1 MIYDISNL
9 VESLTPREKE
19 LLDLLVAE
27 GLSNNKI
34 AERLCITRWTVE
46 KHLYNIYEKLG
57 VESRAKAMAWV
68 NQQRAMQPKDS

>member
-9 VESLTPREKE
+9 GESLTPREKE

-34 AERLCITRWTVE
+34 AERLYISKWTVE
-46 KHLYNIYEKLG
+46 KHLYNIYGKLG
-57 VESRAKAMAWV
+57 VESRAEAIARV

>member
-1 MIYDISNL
+1 MIYDISNP

-34 AERLCITRWTVE
+34 AKRLYIAVGTVE
-46 KHLYNIYEKLG
+46 KHLSNIYAKLG
-57 VESRAKAMAWV
+57 VESRSKAIAWV

>member
-19 LLDLLVAE
+19 LLNLLVAE

-34 AERLCITRWTVE
+34 AERLYISKWTVE
-46 KHLYNIYEKLG
+46 RHLSNIYGKLG
-57 VESRAKAMAWV
+57 VESRAEAIAWV
-68 NQQRAMQPKDS
+68 NQQRAMQLKDS